1 MKKKDKKL
9 ASNGKISMLQGEYK
23 ARFEP
28 RMICFSF
35 VVLIL
40 DLIFDSI
47 LKMIKKKYMFEYISL
62 H

>member
-28 RMICFSF
+28 RMICFSCSYF
-35 VVLIL
+35 RFNIRFN
-40 DLIFDSI
+40 IR
-47 LKMIKKKYMFEYISL
+47 E
-62 H
+62 

>member
-40 DLIFDSI
+40 DLIFDS
-47 LKMIKKKYMFEYISL
+47 MFENKQKYFCT
-62 H
+62 